1 MWFPSIPGS
10 GRSRSRTARL
20 TRTASCRL
28 FLEVLEDRTL
38 PSFLAPVSYP
48 VGGVGPRAVAV
59 GDFTGTG
66 IPDLVVPNHDGG
78 TVSVL
83 LGKGDG
89 TFGPAQNFAVGGT
102 PVSVAVGDFNN
113 DGKLDIVTANDNAG
127 GVPGGVVSWSVSVL
141 LGNGDGTFQPPLAYP
156 VLPFIPVSLAVGD
169 FDKDGKLD
177 LAVSGVINMP
187 GGCTYT
193 YCYPGQ
199 SDGFVSVLIGNGAG
213 SFTAANTYYL
223 GAFTPGAVAVGDFS
237 GNGNLDLAVGE
248 LGYAVNI
255 LPGNGNGTFGS
266 PTAFATPAGSQLL
279 AVGDVNNDR
288 KLDIVA
294 TGADNKVSVLLG
306 NGDGTFA
313 TSQDFGTGGT
323 AGTYSV
329 ALGDFNRDGKLDI
342 VTANIT
348 TGVSVLL
355 GNGNGTFQASQSFAA
370 GTSPI
375 AVAVGDF
382 NRDGWPD
389 LAVANFVTPG
399 SISVLLNAA
408 DWGTVAAQPSSL
420 SVSGFPSPTTA
431 GASGSFTITAKN
443 ADGTTDT
450 HYTGTVHFTSTDSQ
464 AALPAD
470 YTFTAADAG
479 VHTFSATLKTAGTQS
494 ITATDTVTA
503 SLTGTD
509 SGITVNPAAA
519 SALSVTGFP
528 SPITAGVAGSFTVTA
543 RDPFG
548 NIATG
553 YTGTVRFTSSDGKAS
568 LPANYTFTAADAG
581 VHGFSATLKT
591 AGAQSITATDTNTAS
606 INGTDAGIAVNPA
619 AAFQFV
625 ITAPTSVTADTRF
638 TLTVKVEDAYG
649 NVVTG
654 YRGTIHFS
662 STDSTASLPR
672 NYTFSAT
679 DQGVHTFTGLILRKT
694 GRQKITI
701 TDTLNSSLTASV
713 IIDVNDQ

>member
-28 FLEVLEDRTL
+28 FVELLEDRSL

-48 VGGVGPRAVAV
+48 VGGNPQAVAV

-66 IPDLVVPNHDGG
+66 IPDLVVANHDSG

-89 TFGPAQNFAVGGT
+89 TFQPAQNYAVDGT
-102 PVSVAVGDFNN
+102 PVSVAVGDFNG
-113 DGKLDIVTANDNAG
+113 DGKLDIVTVND
-127 GVPGGVVSWSVSVL
+127 STDTVSVL
-141 LGNGDGTFQPPLAYP
+141 LGNGVGTFQPAFNY
-156 VLPFIPVSLAVGD
+156 VLPTVGGIAQTPVSLAVGD
-169 FDKDGKLD
+169 FNKDGKLD
-177 LAVSGVINMP
+177 LAVTANTYA
-187 GGCTYT
+187 GGPYAW
-193 YCYPGQ
+193 YFNSYNGY
-199 SDGFVSVLIGNGAG
+199 VNVLIGNGAG
-213 SFTAANTYYL
+213 GFSADNIYGLTGTTYPSSA
-223 GAFTPGAVAVGDFS
+223 GGVAVGDFR
-237 GNGNLDLAVGE
+237 GNGNLDLAAGNDSGE
-248 LGYAVNI
+248 
-255 LPGNGNGTFGS
+255 
-266 PTAFATPAGSQLL
+266 
-279 AVGDVNNDR
+279 
-288 KLDIVA
+288 
-294 TGADNKVSVLLG
+294 
-306 NGDGTFA
+306 
-313 TSQDFGTGGT
+313 
-323 AGTYSV
+323 
-329 ALGDFNRDGKLDI
+329 
-342 VTANIT
+342 
-348 TGVSVLL
+348 VSVLL
-355 GNGNGTFQASQSFAA
+355 GNGNGTFGSPTNYPVGTAIPTWVAVGDFNGDSKLDLAGAGDNFPTVLLGKGDGTFTSGFSGVSTVGSLNGVAA
-370 GTSPI
+370 GDFSRDGKLELVVTGSGGLSALVGRGDGTFADVWNYAATSY
-375 AVAVGDF
+375 AGLAVGDF

-389 LAVANFVTPG
+389 LAAVNPSANTV
-399 SISVLLNAA
+399 SVFLNRA
-408 DWGTVAAQPSSL
+408 DWGTVAPQASSIA
-420 SVSGFPSPTTA
+420 VSGFPSSITA
-431 GASGSFTITAKN
+431 GASGSITVTAKN

-450 HYTGTVHFTSTDSQ
+450 QYTGTVHFTSTDSQ

-679 DQGVHTFTGLILRKT
+679 DEGVHTFTGLILRKT

-713 IIDVNDQ
+713 IIDVLDQ